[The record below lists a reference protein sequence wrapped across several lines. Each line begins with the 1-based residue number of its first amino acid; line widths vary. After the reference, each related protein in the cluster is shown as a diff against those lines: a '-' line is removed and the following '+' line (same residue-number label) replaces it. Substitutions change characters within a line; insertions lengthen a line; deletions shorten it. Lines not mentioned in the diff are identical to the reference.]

1 MSNSL
6 TTRPRYVN
14 TTSMS
19 RYATNF
25 CFGTQVSSPDLLTLI
40 FDSPDVKRG
49 KLFRRGYASAR
60 SRLGL
65 PNTQMC

>member
-1 MSNSL
+1 MSDCSPPAPV
-6 TTRPRYVN
+6 RQHYVHE
-14 TTSMS
+14 
-19 RYATNF
+19 YATNF